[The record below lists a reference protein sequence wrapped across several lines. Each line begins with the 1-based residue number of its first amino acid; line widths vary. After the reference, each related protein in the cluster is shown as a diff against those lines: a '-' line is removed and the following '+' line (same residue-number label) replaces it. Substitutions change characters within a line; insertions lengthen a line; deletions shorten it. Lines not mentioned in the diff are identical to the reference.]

1 MTFFP
6 KFYLI
11 AHTEDPTAK
20 AGLLCSRLIVFAM
33 AVGLSGGIAMLCS
46 GEVALPN
53 SNDTIVISPTQH
65 LFRGDLVRI
74 WPHLGWIAAG
84 CVEVEPADRALLV
97 RINCQVWENGVK
109 KADVPG
115 PGVVMK
121 RVRTEQDHEP
131 NQKWEASISL
141 KRVAASDDGN
151 PRVEVQMVLQDGY
164 TVATQEPTVVVVP
177 RGRGVS
183 GTKGMTEPTS
193 ASPSNTY
200 AVWQHV
206 MLPDPTSVLR
216 MDPLE
221 RLADCAWGIVMI
233 IEVEEVDEI

>member
-1 MTFFP
+1 
-6 KFYLI
+6 
-11 AHTEDPTAK
+11 
-20 AGLLCSRLIVFAM
+20 
-33 AVGLSGGIAMLCS
+33 
-46 GEVALPN
+46 
-53 SNDTIVISPTQH
+53 
-65 LFRGDLVRI
+65 
-74 WPHLGWIAAG
+74 
-84 CVEVEPADRALLV
+84 
-97 RINCQVWENGVK
+97 
-109 KADVPG
+109 
-115 PGVVMK
+115 MK